1 MAEEEQLSNSLEFTP
16 TWVVAVVCFVIV
28 LISLCAERSLHKLG
42 KFLHREKQDALFE
55 ALQKLKEELMLLGF
69 ISLLLTVFQNLIS
82 KICIPS
88 HVANDMLPCK
98 RPTSEDSHHGRRLL
112 SEGGLGHCEKGKVQ
126 MLSLEALHHLHIF
139 IFVLAVVHV
148 VFCVTTMILG
158 GAKIRQWKQWEDSI
172 RRGIKASQNLRTDVD
187 KTQAKHHREFLENAS
202 GYWNRVAIVSWI
214 LSFFKQFY
222 GSVTKSDY
230 IALRQGF
237 IKEHCPNNPTFNFH
251 KYMLRTLEVDFR
263 KIVGISWYLWLFV
276 VIFLLM
282 NMDGWHSYFWL
293 SFLPLILLL
302 LVGTKLEHIITRLAQ
317 EVVEKKEEDQESQQK
332 TGRKKT
338 NDNETLRV
346 RPSDEHFWFH
356 KPAFVLIL
364 IHFILFQNSFEIAFF
379 FWIWCTYGFDSC
391 VMEKVGFV
399 IPRLFVGVI
408 VQVLCSYS
416 TLPLY
421 TLVTQMGSMFKE
433 GMLGEHEGTIKGWIE
448 GVKSGRENMQN
459 NSRRTEIQKMDTELS
474 EIVQITEHE
483 SAEIV
488 QIAEQSTAVDEEGTS
503 KTYMTELSHKSK
515 PPFSS
520 S

>member
-1 MAEEEQLSNSLEFTP
+1 
-16 TWVVAVVCFVIV
+16 
-28 LISLCAERSLHKLG
+28 
-42 KFLHREKQDALFE
+42 
-55 ALQKLKEELMLLGF
+55 MLLGF

-158 GAKIRQWKQWEDSI
+158 GAKISHWKQWEDSI
-172 RRGIKASQNLRTDVD
+172 RRDIKASQNLRTDVD

-214 LSFFKQFY
+214 LVPMAFRCDLSSNEY
-222 GSVTKSDY
+222 GWM
-230 IALRQGF
+230 A
-237 IKEHCPNNPTFNFH
+237 
-251 KYMLRTLEVDFR
+251 
-263 KIVGISWYLWLFV
+263 
-276 VIFLLM
+276 
-282 NMDGWHSYFWL
+282 
-293 SFLPLILLL
+293 LILLVIIFAIDL
-302 LVGTKLEHIITRLAQ
+302 LLFKCSAVTAHYLCTHSLLRLVA
-317 EVVEKKEEDQESQQK
+317 
-332 TGRKKT
+332 R
-338 NDNETLRV
+338 
-346 RPSDEHFWFH
+346 
-356 KPAFVLIL
+356 
-364 IHFILFQNSFEIAFF
+364 
-379 FWIWCTYGFDSC
+379 
-391 VMEKVGFV
+391 M
-399 IPRLFVGVI
+399 
-408 VQVLCSYS
+408 
-416 TLPLY
+416 
-421 TLVTQMGSMFKE
+421 QMGSMFKE

-448 GVKSGRENMQN
+448 GVKSGRENMPN

-483 SAEIV
+483 SAEIL